1 MLCFSFTPIPPTR
14 SRLRAPDKL
23 GWPNIG
29 NTCSATNQ
37 AEIKGSLKRGG
48 HRVLLLVTRLG
59 SGLLIAIGWCAF
71 CAFSWLNS
79 HILSAQMAD
88 ILLVE
93 DKDSLRRVLRL
104 TLENAGYSVT
114 EAGDAHSALNEIATT
129 RHRLVLTDLRMPNGS
144 GLDVLRSARAADMD
158 VPVIVMTA
166 FGSIDEAVQAMK
178 DGAHDFLQKPVDSN
192 HLLLLVERA
201 LEEARLRTENV
212 LLREE
217 WSRRYGFP
225 RIIGESETLKRAVGE
240 TQRVAQ
246 TEATV
251 LLLGESGTGKELFA
265 RAVHHLSPRRDN
277 AFVAINCA
285 AIPETLI
292 ENELFGHERGAFT
305 GASDRRQGKFELA
318 SGGTVFLDEIGEL
331 PLGVQ
336 GKLLRAI
343 EEKVVDRIGGRAP
356 VAVDVRVVAAT
367 NKDLRAAVDNGQ
379 FRGDLFFRLAVFPIE
394 VPPLRDRGDD
404 IVLLAQHFASEI
416 GRELR
421 GREAQLSPEAI
432 EAVKQ
437 HHWPGNVRE
446 LENAIERACILSDT
460 LVLEPADLGLGP
472 STHATESLSKLDL
485 SGTLSEV
492 AHRALRVVERR
503 KILGALEAN
512 SGNKSKTA
520 EDLGV
525 SYKTLLNKIK
535 EYAL

>member
-1 MLCFSFTPIPPTR
+1 M
-14 SRLRAPDKL
+14 SRRLDAYVHWFKSAP
-23 GWPNIG
+23 
-29 NTCSATNQ
+29 
-37 AEIKGSLKRGG
+37 E
-48 HRVLLLVTRLG
+48 
-59 SGLLIAIGWCAF
+59 
-71 CAFSWLNS
+71 
-79 HILSAQMAD
+79 MAD

-93 DKDSLRRVLRL
+93 DKDSLRRVMRL

-114 EAGDAHSALNEIATT
+114 ESADARSALNEIATT

-144 GLDVLRSARAADMD
+144 GLDVLRAARAADGD

-201 LEEARLRTENV
+201 LEQARLRTENI

-225 RIIGESETLKRAVGE
+225 RIIGESEVIKRAVGE

-265 RAVHHLSPRRDN
+265 RAVHHLSPRRDK

-305 GASDRRQGKFELA
+305 GANDRRQGKFELA

-356 VAVDVRVVAAT
+356 VPVDVRVVAAT
-367 NKDLRAAVDNGQ
+367 NKDLKTAVDKGE
-379 FRGDLFFRLAVFPIE
+379 FRGDLFFRLAVFPLEI
-394 VPPLRDRGDD
+394 PPLRDRKDD
-404 IVLLAQHFASEI
+404 IILLARHFAAEI

-421 GREAQLSPEAI
+421 GREAELDPEAI
-432 EAVKQ
+432 AAIRK

-446 LENAIERACILSDT
+446 LQNVIQQVAVLSESEMIRPD
-460 LVLEPADLGLGP
+460 DLPIPLTESTIAGKQKSFAQRKASVIAEFEKDYLTDLLRNHRGNV
-472 STHATESLSKLDL
+472 THAAQEAGKDR
-485 SGTLSEV
+485 
-492 AHRALRVVERR
+492 RAFGRLIKKHQIDKRR
-503 KILGALEAN
+503 IAK
-512 SGNKSKTA
+512 
-520 EDLGV
+520 
-525 SYKTLLNKIK
+525 
-535 EYAL
+535 

>member
-1 MLCFSFTPIPPTR
+1 
-14 SRLRAPDKL
+14 
-23 GWPNIG
+23 
-29 NTCSATNQ
+29 
-37 AEIKGSLKRGG
+37 
-48 HRVLLLVTRLG
+48 
-59 SGLLIAIGWCAF
+59 
-71 CAFSWLNS
+71 
-79 HILSAQMAD
+79 MAD

-114 EAGDAHSALNEIATT
+114 EAGDAREALNEIATS

-144 GLDVLRSARAADMD
+144 GLDVLRSARAADAD

-201 LEEARLRTENV
+201 LEQARLRTENI

-225 RIIGESETLKRAVGE
+225 RILGESEALKRAVGE

-265 RAVHHLSPRRDN
+265 RAVHHLSSRRDKP
-277 AFVAINCA
+277 FVAINCA

-305 GASDRRQGKFELA
+305 GATDRRQGKFELA

-331 PLGVQ
+331 PLAVQ

-367 NKDLRAAVDNGQ
+367 NKNLKAAVDAGE

-404 IVLLAQHFASEI
+404 IVLLARHFAAEI
-416 GRELR
+416 GKDLR
-421 GREAQLSPEAI
+421 GREGQLSAEAI
-432 EAVKQ
+432 DALKQ
-437 HHWPGNVRE
+437 HNWPGNVRE

-460 LVLEPADLGLGP
+460 LVLQPADLGLGP
-472 STHATESLSKLDL
+472 SATGEGESLEQLDL

-492 AHRALRVVERR
+492 AHRALGVVERR
-503 KILGALEAN
+503 KISNALETN
-512 SGNKSKTA
+512 LGNKSKTA

-535 EYAL
+535 EYSL

>member
-1 MLCFSFTPIPPTR
+1 
-14 SRLRAPDKL
+14 
-23 GWPNIG
+23 
-29 NTCSATNQ
+29 
-37 AEIKGSLKRGG
+37 
-48 HRVLLLVTRLG
+48 
-59 SGLLIAIGWCAF
+59 
-71 CAFSWLNS
+71 
-79 HILSAQMAD
+79 MAD

-104 TLENAGYSVT
+104 TLENAGYSVA
-114 EAGDAHSALNEIATT
+114 EAADAREALNEIATS

-144 GLDVLRSARAADMD
+144 GLDVLRSARAADAD

-201 LEEARLRTENV
+201 LEQARLRTENV

-217 WSRRYGFP
+217 WSRHYGFP

-265 RAVHHLSPRRDN
+265 RAVHHLSARRDN

-305 GASDRRQGKFELA
+305 GATDRRQGKFELA

-343 EEKVVDRIGGRAP
+343 EEKMIDRIGGSAP

-367 NKDLRAAVDNGQ
+367 NKDLKAAVDNGQ

-416 GRELR
+416 GQELR
-421 GREAQLSPEAI
+421 GREAQLSSGAI
-432 EAVKQ
+432 EAIKQ

-446 LENAIERACILSDT
+446 LENAIERACILSDS
-460 LVLEPADLGLGP
+460 LVLEPRDLGLGT
-472 STHATESLSKLDL
+472 SATHETESLDELDL

-492 AHRALRVVERR
+492 AHRALRVVERK
-503 KILGALEAN
+503 KILRALEAN
-512 SGNKSKTA
+512 LGNKSKTA

>member
-1 MLCFSFTPIPPTR
+1 
-14 SRLRAPDKL
+14 
-23 GWPNIG
+23 
-29 NTCSATNQ
+29 
-37 AEIKGSLKRGG
+37 
-48 HRVLLLVTRLG
+48 V
-59 SGLLIAIGWCAF
+59 
-71 CAFSWLNS
+71 
-79 HILSAQMAD
+79 AD

-104 TLENAGYSVT
+104 TLENAGYSVA
-114 EAGDAHSALNEIATT
+114 EAIDARAALNEIATS
-129 RHRLVLTDLRMPNGS
+129 RHRLILTDLRMPNGS
-144 GLDVLRSARAADMD
+144 GLDVLRSARAADAD

-201 LEEARLRTENV
+201 LEQARLRTENV

-217 WSRRYGFP
+217 WSRHYGFP
-225 RIIGESETLKRAVGE
+225 RILGESETLKRAVGE

-265 RAVHHLSPRRDN
+265 RAVHHLSARRDN
-277 AFVAINCA
+277 PFVAINCA

-305 GASDRRQGKFELA
+305 GATDRRQGKFELA
-318 SGGTVFLDEIGEL
+318 SGGTVFLDEVGEL

-343 EEKVVDRIGGRAP
+343 EEKVVDRIGGSAP

-367 NKDLRAAVDNGQ
+367 NKDLKAAVDNGQ

-404 IVLLAQHFASEI
+404 IILLAQHFAAEI

-421 GREAQLSPEAI
+421 GREAQLSPNAI
-432 EAVKQ
+432 DALQQ

-446 LENAIERACILSDT
+446 LENAIERACILSDS
-460 LVLEPADLGLGP
+460 LILEPADLGLGP
-472 STHATESLSKLDL
+472 TATNESESLEQIDL
-485 SGTLSEV
+485 SGTLSDV

-503 KILGALEAN
+503 KIARALEAN
-512 SGNKSKTA
+512 HGNKSKTA

>member
-1 MLCFSFTPIPPTR
+1 MDAYVHWFKS
-14 SRLRAPDKL
+14 AP
-23 GWPNIG
+23 
-29 NTCSATNQ
+29 
-37 AEIKGSLKRGG
+37 E
-48 HRVLLLVTRLG
+48 
-59 SGLLIAIGWCAF
+59 
-71 CAFSWLNS
+71 
-79 HILSAQMAD
+79 MAD

-93 DKDSLRRVLRL
+93 DKDSLRRVMRL

-114 EAGDAHSALNEIATT
+114 ESADARSALNEIATT

-144 GLDVLRSARAADMD
+144 GLDVLRAARAADGD

-201 LEEARLRTENV
+201 LEQARLRTENI

-225 RIIGESETLKRAVGE
+225 RIIGESEVIKRAVGE

-265 RAVHHLSPRRDN
+265 RAVHHLSPRRDK

-305 GASDRRQGKFELA
+305 GANDRRQGKFELA

-356 VAVDVRVVAAT
+356 VPVDVRVVAAT
-367 NKDLRAAVDNGQ
+367 NKDLKTAVDKGE
-379 FRGDLFFRLAVFPIE
+379 FRGDLFFRLAVFPLEI
-394 VPPLRDRGDD
+394 PPLRDRKDD
-404 IVLLAQHFASEI
+404 IILLARHFAAEI

-421 GREAQLSPEAI
+421 GREAELDPEAI
-432 EAVKQ
+432 AAIRK

-446 LENAIERACILSDT
+446 LENAIERACILSDS
-460 LVLEPADLGLGP
+460 LILQPGDLGFGVNNDRTDETL
-472 STHATESLSKLDL
+472 HDLDL
-485 SGTLSEV
+485 SGTLSDV
-492 AHRALRVVERR
+492 AHRALELVERK
-503 KILGALEAN
+503 KITASLEAN
-512 SGNKSKTA
+512 AENKSRTA
-520 EDLGV
+520 EDLGI

-535 EYAL
+535 DYGL